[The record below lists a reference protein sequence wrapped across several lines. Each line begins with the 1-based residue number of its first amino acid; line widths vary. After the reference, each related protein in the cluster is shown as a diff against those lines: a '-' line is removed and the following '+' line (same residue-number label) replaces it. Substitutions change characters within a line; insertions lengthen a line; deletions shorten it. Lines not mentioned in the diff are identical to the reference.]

1 MQRRYWIR
9 ADRSLDSSEV
19 NGRMVLEDWLKER
32 EKIEEVIARVKKMEG
47 YLDEILEFMKKH
59 PSEVKEDRKVRDM
72 LKELI
77 DYYENG
83 QWLAD
88 YECDER
94 GELPKDLKRGVLAED
109 TIYNL
114 IGELGE

>member
-1 MQRRYWIR
+1 M
-9 ADRSLDSSEV
+9 
-19 NGRMVLEDWLKER
+19 EDWLKER
-32 EKIEEVIARVKKMEG
+32 EKIEEVIARVQKMEG

-59 PSEVKEDRKVRDM
+59 SSEVKEDRKVHDM
-72 LKELI
+72 LKELM

-114 IGELGE
+114 IEELEKEGI